1 MKYSENIPDIIE
13 KVLPAVVSI
22 TASKIINENNPL
34 SRQGFLFFPEKRTSI
49 KKEVK
54 IGGGSGFIID
64 ESGIVVT
71 NKHVIGE
78 DGEEFDIF
86 TQDGRK
92 FPGEIIE
99 IDKFNDIAFLKIKGN
114 NFPTI
119 KLGNSLN
126 LRLGE
131 TVIAVGN
138 TLGVFQNTVS
148 VGVISGLSREITAV
162 SQIGQENIKLR
173 GLIQTDAAINPGNSG
188 GPLIN
193 MKGEAIGINIA
204 TVLGAEN
211 VGFAFPI
218 NVIKK
223 DLKDI
228 KKYGRIREPFLGIRY
243 LLLNKEIKEKFKLPV
258 ERGALI
264 LPELGKKGVLPNS
277 PGEKAGLKEGDIIL
291 EIGGKKVT
299 EKLGPIE
306 IIQNFEVG
314 KKIKISIWRNGNIK
328 KLEII
333 PEERK

>member
-22 TASKIINENNPL
+22 TASKIVEEKNPL
-34 SRQGFLFFPEKRTSI
+34 SRQGFLFFSDKISYS
-49 KKEVK
+49 KKEIR
-54 IGGGSGFIID
+54 IGGGSGFIVD
-64 ESGIVVT
+64 KSGIVVT

-78 DGEEFDIF
+78 DGEEFDVF
-86 TQDGRK
+86 TQKGKKIRGK
-92 FPGEIIE
+92 IIE
-99 IDKFNDIAFLKIKGN
+99 IDEFNDIAFLKIRGN
-114 NFPTI
+114 NFPII
-119 KLGNSLN
+119 KLGDSLN

-138 TLGVFQNTVS
+138 TLGIFQNTVS

-211 VGFAFPI
+211 IGFAFPI
-218 NVIKK
+218 NIVKK
-223 DLKDI
+223 DLRDI

-243 LLLNKEIKEKFKLPV
+243 LLLNKVIKEKFNLPV

-264 LPELGKKGVLPNS
+264 LPELGKRGVLPNS

-314 KKIKISIWRNGNIK
+314 KKILFTILRNGK
-328 KLEII
+328 KRKVKVILS
-333 PEERK
+333 ERK